1 MGKRWILKE
10 SQSGKGYA
18 NPPSPQHRPA
28 SSWKARLPEPVAKD
42 GVKKVDDE
50 EKMVEEGEKGDDKK
64 NVVEAEEK
72 NEEREVDQEMVAEK
86 PPEKKKEK
94 KNRDKKE
101 KKEKDHKKEYSQAS
115 GSTESRKALKVE
127 KPVDKSPMDVKA
139 ELSPT
144 EPDDEMTNEELNER
158 LQAALE
164 DHGVYRY
171 FVRC

>member
-1 MGKRWILKE
+1 M
-10 SQSGKGYA
+10 
-18 NPPSPQHRPA
+18 
-28 SSWKARLPEPVAKD
+28 VKD
-42 GVKKVDDE
+42 GVKKVDNE
-50 EKMVEEGEKGDDKK
+50 EKMVEEGEKGADKK